1 MANIRLVYDVDEDSA
16 DYHSHRLAIEG
27 RKEILAYQKEIR
39 LIAAHLLPQTLPEG
53 ADKADYQVAIPVALE
68 AAQDL
73 YLKSLSLSPPE
84 K

>member
-16 DYHSHRLAIEG
+16 DYHARRLAIEG
-27 RKEILAYQKEIR
+27 RKEILAYQKEVRTITTM
-39 LIAAHLLPQTLPEG
+39 LLQG
-53 ADKADYQVAIPVALE
+53 APDNWRNDILLDQAVEL
-68 AAQDL
+68 AQRV